1 MKRLGKE
8 LAKYLVYCCEHD
20 DYVTRMDHFRL
31 ATSRYSLIEAIY
43 SLYQAGSAVSPQ
55 RTKPIRLTDYQIE
68 ELCAFIRTKEIQEVK
83 DLHTSMIRDI
93 ATFDL
98 EKIHQMEQ
106 YIEQLLADLQ
116 EGGINS

>member
-31 ATSRYSLIEAIY
+31 ATSRYSLIEVIY
-43 SLYQAGSAVSPQ
+43 SLYQAGGEASPQ

-93 ATFDL
+93 STFDL

>member
-1 MKRLGKE
+1 MKLVGKE
-8 LAKYLVYCCEHD
+8 LAKYLVYSCEHD

-31 ATSRYSLIEAIY
+31 ATSRQSLIEAIY
-43 SLYQAGSAVSPQ
+43 SLYQAGEPVMIQS
-55 RTKPIRLTDYQIE
+55 TKPTQLSADQIE
-68 ELCAFIRTKEIQEVK
+68 TLCAFIRTEDIHEVK

-106 YIEQLLADLQ
+106 YIEQLLSDLQ